1 MAFINN
7 KSNKIDTRM
16 KYITQPFADDTEDYI
31 AIDYNDNCYRLSNR
45 IYFSLDEFEELI
57 NQLYM

>member
-1 MAFINN
+1 
-7 KSNKIDTRM
+7 M